1 MLLNRLVIIFKKCLN
16 FYEYIEIKMVGGRRI
31 KIGTG
36 N

>member
-1 MLLNRLVIIFKKCLN
+1 MLLNRLVVIFIKCLN
-16 FYEYIEIKMVGGRRI
+16 FYECKEIKMVGGDRI